1 MVPTGLLVDLFG
13 VEMEVLTFG
22 RKLAFAEY
30 YSIYENVLPE
40 RMLDKV
46 RLV

>member
-22 RKLAFAEY
+22 RELSFEEY
-30 YSIYENVLPE
+30 YAVYDSVLP
-40 RMLDKV
+40 RSMTDKV